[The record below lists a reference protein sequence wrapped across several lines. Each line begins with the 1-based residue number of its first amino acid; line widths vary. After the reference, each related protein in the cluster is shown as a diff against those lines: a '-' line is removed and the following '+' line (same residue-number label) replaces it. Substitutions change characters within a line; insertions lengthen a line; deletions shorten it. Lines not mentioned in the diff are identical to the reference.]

1 MQKPQQI
8 FHSTPLHVC
17 VVTKNCLKRSHE
29 NTSKTMQTDGNNNGH
44 TDRQTGRQIDRF
56 VGFST
61 ANAMSLSRSLNQF
74 IRSNM
79 VWNFPDGVKYWTVT
93 VRGINYR
100 IHQKPFGSNAVAGWS
115 CGDGSPMYHVVSHCK
130 CFCRQREKHKINVMS
145 LRLGIS
151 QNHGYRDT
159 LLPSKEYM
167 EREALNNNCMAKAT
181 MILDGLIIWL
191 R

>member
-1 MQKPQQI
+1 
-8 FHSTPLHVC
+8 
-17 VVTKNCLKRSHE
+17 
-29 NTSKTMQTDGNNNGH
+29 
-44 TDRQTGRQIDRF
+44 
-56 VGFST
+56 
-61 ANAMSLSRSLNQF
+61 
-74 IRSNM
+74 M

-93 VRGINYR
+93 VNMAGRGINYR

-115 CGDGSPMYHVVSHCK
+115 CEDDSPMYHVVSHCK

-151 QNHGYRDT
+151 QNHGYRGT